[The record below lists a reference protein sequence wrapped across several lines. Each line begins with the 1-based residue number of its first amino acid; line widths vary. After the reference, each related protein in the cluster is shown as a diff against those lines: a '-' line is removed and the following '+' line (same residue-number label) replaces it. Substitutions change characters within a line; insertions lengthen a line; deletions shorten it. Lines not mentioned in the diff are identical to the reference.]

1 MSDLGVEV
9 IPYLIGWAILIFIIA
24 STWHIWMYLGGED
37 DSHRQVHA
45 KVLTLGFCS
54 GFGLLIGGFLF
65 FFLQL
70 FNLGLEALTD
80 LNLIGMVSFGD
91 HANRIFLAACVQAST
106 GMLLL
111 NKTLVNPL
119 LKVEEDGTN
128 D

>member
-9 IPYLIGWAILIFIIA
+9 VPYLIGWAILIFIIG

-54 GFGLLIGGFLF
+54 GLGLLFGGFLF

-70 FNLGLEALTD
+70 LNWGLETFAD
-80 LNLIGMVSFGD
+80 VNLIGMVSVGG
-91 HANRIFLAACVQAST
+91 HANKILLAACVQAST

-119 LKVEEDGTN
+119 LKVEEVNTD